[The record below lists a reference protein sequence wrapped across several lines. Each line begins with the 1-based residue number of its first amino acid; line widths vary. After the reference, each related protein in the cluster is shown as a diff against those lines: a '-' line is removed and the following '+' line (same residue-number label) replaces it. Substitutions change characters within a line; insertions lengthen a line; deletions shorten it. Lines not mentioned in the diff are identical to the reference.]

1 MNTSQHNPSL
11 ARDGVAAERILHSK
25 PIPLRLPESERNRAF
40 ELAKGE
46 NRSASNFVLHMYR
59 RGVADFERER
69 AAAGGVQ

>member
-1 MNTSQHNPSL
+1 MTITTLPAHQSAS
-11 ARDGVAAERILHSK
+11 GVAAERILHSK

-69 AAAGGVQ
+69 AAAGGVR